1 MKRLNQVFVI
11 FGMMVLLSVSSFA
24 NEKDVTDLVNEYIR
38 GVKEKEVK
46 SVDKLIN
53 DDANFI
59 KINTIINKKNVNDK
73 DEFLKVV
80 KAGHFCSSATETNV
94 KIVEYE
100 DAMAIAC
107 VDYEGNRI
115 VVKEFLTLVLS
126 EGKWEVVNSVCSLK
140 KT

>member
-1 MKRLNQVFVI
+1 MKSLNQVFVI

-24 NEKDVTDLVNEYIR
+24 SEKDVTDLVNEYVR
-38 GVKEKEVK
+38 SVKEKEVK

-80 KAGHFCSSATETNV
+80 KSGHFCSSATETNV
-94 KIVEYE
+94 NIVEYQ

-107 VDYEGNRI
+107 VEYESNKI

-126 EGKWEVVNSVCSLK
+126 EGNWEVVNSVCSLK
-140 KT
+140 KI